1 MTHLLIVTH
10 QSDLS
15 DMVAAI
21 EGEPDLRVS
30 CCAATEA
37 LELVKSAACDVLL
50 ASVHLGDKVLEQLF
64 EAALLA
70 DDPVKIVIN
79 ELAQPE
85 DALTYIEEGAAGYLC
100 RGDSLAELVKQ
111 VRAVAAGEFMMAPS
125 VAAALMARIAELKQ
139 LAAELS
145 GPEMFDNGEAYAE
158 LTAREW
164 EVLRLIA
171 RDYTN
176 QQIAD
181 ELTIE
186 LGTVKNHVHNLLRKL
201 DVSSRKQAMRV
212 ARQLLGIQDE
222 GQPERRPALTAEH
235 TLRLD
240 LRMLN

>member
-1 MTHLLIVTH
+1 MTHLLIVTG
-10 QSDLS
+10 QNDISDI
-15 DMVAAI
+15 VAALQ
-21 EGEPDLRVS
+21 GEPDLRVS
-30 CCAATEA
+30 CSTAAEA
-37 LELVKSAACDVLL
+37 LELVKRAACDVLL
-50 ASVHLGDKVLEQLF
+50 APVSLGEETLEQLL

-70 DDPVKIVIN
+70 EERVKVVVN

-85 DALTYIEEGAAGYLC
+85 DALAYIEEGAAGYLC

-111 VRAVAAGEFMMAPS
+111 LRAVAAGEFMMAPG
-125 VAAALMARIAELKQ
+125 VAAALIARIAELKQ

-145 GPEMFDNGEAYAE
+145 GPEMFGNNEAYAE

-164 EVLRLIA
+164 EVLQLIA
-171 RDYTN
+171 QDYTN

-222 GQPERRPALTAEH
+222 EQPPRRAAPAEH